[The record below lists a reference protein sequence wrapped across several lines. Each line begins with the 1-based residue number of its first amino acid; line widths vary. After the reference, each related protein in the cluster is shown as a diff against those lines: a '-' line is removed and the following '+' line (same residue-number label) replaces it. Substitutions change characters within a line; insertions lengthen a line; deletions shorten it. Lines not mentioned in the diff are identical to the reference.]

1 MKNSNNFLI
10 SLLVEL
16 GVLYFHQTELIIV
29 IINIFEKYFLI
40 TNILKYFFIIFF
52 IFKINISK
60 SSKKIFK
67 KLISYF
73 FR

>member
-40 TNILKYFFIIFF
+40 KNILKKIIIFF

-60 SSKKIFK
+60 SSKKNI
-67 KLISYF
+67 
-73 FR
+73 

>member
-40 TNILKYFFIIFF
+40 KNILKKIIIFF